1 MVSNGFQWFPNFSKL
16 SQTLPNSPKRCYCRS
31 TFPFENNIGADLE
44 CCRGGNDW
52 LPNMVWADAGV
63 PLLPIQQ
70 HHLHRTHREPEINLP
85 NYPNSWYPIM
95 MFSDCRQC
103 GVGTPHGN
111 AQDLEHPPGR
121 PAWPGRMVRIL
132 TGGWWGEGVGVGVE
146 GWGGGCRGCER
157 GRKGRIGK
165 QARDDH
171 YVCILH
177 SVK

>member
-1 MVSNGFQWFPNFSKL
+1 MTTIGSNQCMKVGAASECCWEED
-16 SQTLPNSPKRCYCRS
+16 TGLPNL
-31 TFPFENNIGADLE
+31 A
-44 CCRGGNDW
+44 
-52 LPNMVWADAGV
+52 WADAGV
-63 PLLPIQQ
+63 PLPLIQQ

-103 GVGTPHGN
+103 GVGAPHGN

-177 SVK
+177 SVQ